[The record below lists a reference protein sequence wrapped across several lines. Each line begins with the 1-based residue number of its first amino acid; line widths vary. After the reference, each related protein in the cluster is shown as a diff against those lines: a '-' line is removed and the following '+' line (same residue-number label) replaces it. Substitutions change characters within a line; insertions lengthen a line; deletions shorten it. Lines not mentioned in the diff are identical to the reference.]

1 VTPGA
6 AGAAALCLVAGLGGA
21 VQVAVMGRLGERIG
35 TLEALAF
42 ATLLTAGICGVVL
55 LVVRRSAAG
64 YAHGLHTPVWLWIGA
79 LMSALIVFALTL
91 AAPRIGAA
99 ATIGLMI
106 AGNLIMGA
114 AIDRFGLFGLDRI
127 GLEWPRLVGLAL
139 LVAGATLSLA
149 RS

>member
-1 VTPGA
+1 MTAGT
-6 AGAAALCLVAGLGGA
+6 AGAATLCLVAGLGGS
-21 VQVAVMGRLGERIG
+21 VQVAVMGRFGERIG

-42 ATLLTAGICGVVL
+42 ATLVTAAICGVVL
-55 LVVRRSAAG
+55 LVVRHTPVG
-64 YAHGLHTPVWLWIGA
+64 YADGLRSPVWLWTGA

-106 AGNLIMGA
+106 AGQLVMGA

-139 LVAGATLSLA
+139 LAAGAGLSLV

>member
-1 VTPGA
+1 MTAGA

-21 VQVAVMGRLGERIG
+21 VQVAVMGRFGERIG
-35 TLEALAF
+35 ILEALAF
-42 ATLLTAGICGVVL
+42 ATLLTAAICGAVL
-55 LVVRRSAAG
+55 LVARRSLAG
-64 YAHGLHTPVWLWIGA
+64 YADGVSSPIWLWTGA

-99 ATIGLMI
+99 TTIGMMI
-106 AGNLIMGA
+106 AGNLVMGA
-114 AIDRFGLFGLDRI
+114 VIDRFGLFGLERI

-139 LVAGATLSLA
+139 LAGGAALSLA

>member
-1 VTPGA
+1 VTAGA
-6 AGAAALCLVAGLGGA
+6 AGATGLCFVAGLGGA

-42 ATLLTAGICGVVL
+42 ATLLTAAICGAVL
-55 LVVRRSAAG
+55 LVVRGSGAG
-64 YAHGLHTPVWLWIGA
+64 YADGLRSPIWLWTGA

-99 ATIGLMI
+99 ATIGMII
-106 AGNLIMGA
+106 AGNLVMGA

-127 GLEWPRLVGLAL
+127 GLEWPRLLGLAL

>member
-1 VTPGA
+1 MTPGA
-6 AGAAALCLVAGLGGA
+6 AAAAALCVVAGLGGA

-42 ATLLTAGICGVVL
+42 ATLLTATICAVAL
-55 LVVRRSAAG
+55 LVVRRSVAA
-64 YAHGLHTPVWLWIGA
+64 YADGLRSPVWLWTGA

-99 ATIGLMI
+99 ATIGLII
-106 AGNLIMGA
+106 AGNLVMGA
-114 AIDRFGLFGLDRI
+114 AIDRFGLFGLERI

-139 LVAGATLSLA
+139 LAGGAALSLV

>member
-1 VTPGA
+1 VTAGTV
-6 AGAAALCLVAGLGGA
+6 GAAALCLVAGLGGSI
-21 VQVAVMGRLGERIG
+21 QVAVMGRLGERIG

-55 LVVRRSAAG
+55 LVARWSLAG
-64 YAHGLHTPVWLWIGA
+64 YADGLRSPVWLWTGA

-106 AGNLIMGA
+106 AGQLVMGA

-127 GLEWPRLVGLAL
+127 GLEWPRLLGLAL
-139 LVAGATLSLA
+139 LAVGAALSVV

>member
-1 VTPGA
+1 MTPGA

-42 ATLLTAGICGVVL
+42 ATLLTAAICGAVL

-64 YAHGLHTPVWLWIGA
+64 YAHGLHSPVWLWAGA
-79 LMSALIVFALTL
+79 VMSALIVFALTL

-106 AGNLIMGA
+106 AGQLVMGA

-139 LVAGATLSLA
+139 LAAGAALSVA

>member
-1 VTPGA
+1 VTAGT
-6 AGAAALCLVAGLGGA
+6 AGAAVLCLVAGLGGA
-21 VQVAVMGRLGERIG
+21 VQVAVMGKLGERIG

-42 ATLLTAGICGVVL
+42 ATLLTAAICGAVL
-55 LVVRRSAAG
+55 LVARRSATG
-64 YAHGLHTPVWLWIGA
+64 YADGLHAPVWLWTGA
-79 LMSALIVFALTL
+79 LMSALIIFALTL

-99 ATIGLMI
+99 ATIGLII

-127 GLEWPRLVGLAL
+127 GLEWPRLLGLAL
-139 LVAGATLSLA
+139 LAVGAALSVT

>member
-1 VTPGA
+1 MPPSPA
-6 AGAAALCLVAGLGGA
+6 
-21 VQVAVMGRLGERIG
+21 I
-35 TLEALAF
+35 
-42 ATLLTAGICGVVL
+42 LTAAICGAVL
-55 LVVRRSAAG
+55 LVVRGSATG
-64 YAHGLHTPVWLWIGA
+64 YADGARSPVWLWTGA

-99 ATIGLMI
+99 TTIGMMI
-106 AGNLIMGA
+106 AGNLVMGA

-127 GLEWPRLVGLAL
+127 GLEWPRLLGLGL